1 MATKY
6 NVNEKKALRSLI
18 GATLVGS
25 LIISFLYLVTPYLI
39 GKVMDLGVGGADL
52 APFQDDARL
61 IAAGVCFVIS
71 AALGILLSYVM
82 VNNTHK
88 AMEEENE
95 IG

>member
-1 MATKY
+1 MAKY

-18 GATLVGS
+18 GGTLVGS

-39 GKVMDLGVGGADL
+39 GKVIDLGVGGSDL
-52 APFQDDARL
+52 APFQDNARL
-61 IAAGVCFVIS
+61 IAAGVCFSIS
-71 AALGILLSYVM
+71 TALGILLSYVM